1 MQRTTLKVN
10 RVSAIEVIEIQLNLF
25 FGINSPQ
32 SVHSQGDPLHRG
44 RKGGGRDAKRGDAA
58 QRVWHGSADAEHG
71 RTGHRV
77 STLTT
82 GQSLS
87 NFSFIDLPFNTFN
100 TPLHSGLN
108 RLLVVSLLTRNLLE
122 DLVLSWKLI
131 LL

>member
-1 MQRTTLKVN
+1 M
-10 RVSAIEVIEIQLNLF
+10 
-25 FGINSPQ
+25 
-32 SVHSQGDPLHRG
+32 
-44 RKGGGRDAKRGDAA
+44 
-58 QRVWHGSADAEHG
+58 
-71 RTGHRV
+71 

-131 LL
+131 LLLEKEEL

>member
-1 MQRTTLKVN
+1 M
-10 RVSAIEVIEIQLNLF
+10 
-25 FGINSPQ
+25 
-32 SVHSQGDPLHRG
+32 
-44 RKGGGRDAKRGDAA
+44 
-58 QRVWHGSADAEHG
+58 
-71 RTGHRV
+71 

-87 NFSFIDLPFNTFN
+87 NFSFIDLTFNTF